1 MCKDGGR
8 RNDQVAEQCKGT
20 LELKKITNL
29 LTPKLN
35 TVNLEDLL
43 AFKQFWRFKS
53 YFYPNFTLKFMG
65 CTFPEW
71 ASVILKISINELLLG

>member
-8 RNDQVAEQCKGT
+8 RNDQVAEQRKGT

-43 AFKQFWRFKS
+43 AFKQF
-53 YFYPNFTLKFMG
+53 
-65 CTFPEW
+65 
-71 ASVILKISINELLLG
+71 